1 MTRTSVSARKSPRRV
16 LRNAALEYEPLAW
29 LETSRVLRQTA
40 VNLHVVRRA
49 TNKPAGAA
57 DHYIVVCHRISLLYR
72 DNYVRHCDHIHFT
85 TKEMNSTGDLETE
98 PLYNFMQLDNSHFP
112 RDPGRE
118 KYYEKNMLV
127 VARSPKLRPVYG
139 NRLTPYYMGLI
150 IQMVKSGCILYSG
163 IKCHN
168 VTSAYP
174 FGDKRHDVA
183 FFERGKSSNDCS
195 QLGRGERK
203 CHILTDHSCFSSR
216 NSLGSPQIVVGIS
229 PIEPYLWWSDD
240 SLRLAQNAIPDA
252 LF

>member
-150 IQMVKSGCILYSG
+150 IQMVKKEPRSQVWESHASVRMGQLDRCDTTASQKTDVTQRFRCADNALVTPLVFQVSIGGGDCLLSGDPSARLPAYS
-163 IKCHN
+163 IKVN
-168 VTSAYP
+168 IT
-174 FGDKRHDVA
+174 
-183 FFERGKSSNDCS
+183 
-195 QLGRGERK
+195 L
-203 CHILTDHSCFSSR
+203 
-216 NSLGSPQIVVGIS
+216 
-229 PIEPYLWWSDD
+229 
-240 SLRLAQNAIPDA
+240 
-252 LF
+252 